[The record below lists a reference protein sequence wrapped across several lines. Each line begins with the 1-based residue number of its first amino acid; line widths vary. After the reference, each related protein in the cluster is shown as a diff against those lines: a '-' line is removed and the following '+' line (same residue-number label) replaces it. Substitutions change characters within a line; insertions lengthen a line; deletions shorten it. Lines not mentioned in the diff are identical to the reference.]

1 MSKKKI
7 TPDTEG
13 KYKAMCQEYQ
23 EREELEKLN
32 QQTRDRLKY
41 VENAMRTRLAREFF
55 EQAQHERRINAIG
68 QMIITIILTLAICVS
83 LAVIAWVEITLR
95 PVLCIL
101 CAAALL
107 AGTFRTG
114 CFWNEFKR

>member
-55 EQAQHERRINAIG
+55 EQAQHERRINAI
-68 QMIITIILTLAICVS
+68 ILTLAICVS